1 MLISCERT
9 LRNKRIIS
17 ENKKDNATHI
27 VTTTIIL
34 IIICLIKYCAIVIAL
49 LLIIKLYKKISLFC
63 YTKC

>member
-17 ENKKDNATHI
+17 ENKKDNATRI

-34 IIICLIKYCAIVIAL
+34 IIIYLIKYRAIVIVL
-49 LLIIKLYKKISLFC
+49 SLIIKLYKKISLFC
-63 YTKC
+63 STKC